1 MFPMPPFSSPP
12 VRTLRWGLTTSFAAF
27 FFSGCLTSTGPKPS
41 SPLWDTTF
49 TAAGIQF
56 PNGAIENRSR
66 VSGGSNRRVHEFLD
80 KCRSR
85 DTVRI
90 GFIGGSITQGAVSS
104 TPSRRFS
111 SQFTEFIRKAFPNL
125 QSVIEINA
133 GIGATGSR
141 FAASRL
147 QHDVLAQAPDLLVVE
162 FAVNDF
168 GAGTDDYV
176 RGTMEGLVRQA
187 LLSDP
192 ELPVLLLFMAK
203 GDGQNVQ
210 ALQGDVGLHYFLP
223 MISWRD
229 AVRPLIDSGKASWG
243 AFYYDDPHPNDTGHM
258 VAARLLYAYLRRVAE
273 EKRDPAAV
281 IPAPLVTNLY
291 QHSGFLTPG
300 DTSITATLDG
310 WQVISGEKG
319 QVNYRAP
326 AGVDT
331 STLVLRTRRR
341 EMTLGIRMKTT
352 DTSSVRVVLNG
363 VLPGM
368 VLSNSYVFEYTKFV
382 QLFASDSATEQTI
395 EIRHAGGAAFDIDYV
410 LYAGQ

>member
-1 MFPMPPFSSPP
+1 
-12 VRTLRWGLTTSFAAF
+12 
-27 FFSGCLTSTGPKPS
+27 
-41 SPLWDTTF
+41 
-49 TAAGIQF
+49 
-56 PNGAIENRSR
+56 
-66 VSGGSNRRVHEFLD
+66 
-80 KCRSR
+80 
-85 DTVRI
+85 
-90 GFIGGSITQGAVSS
+90 
-104 TPSRRFS
+104 
-111 SQFTEFIRKAFPNL
+111 
-125 QSVIEINA
+125 
-133 GIGATGSR
+133 
-141 FAASRL
+141 
-147 QHDVLAQAPDLLVVE
+147 
-162 FAVNDF
+162 
-168 GAGTDDYV
+168 
-176 RGTMEGLVRQA
+176 
-187 LLSDP
+187 
-192 ELPVLLLFMAK
+192 
-203 GDGQNVQ
+203 
-210 ALQGDVGLHYFLP
+210 
-223 MISWRD
+223 
-229 AVRPLIDSGKASWG
+229 
-243 AFYYDDPHPNDTGHM
+243 
-258 VAARLLYAYLRRVAE
+258 
-273 EKRDPAAV
+273 
-281 IPAPLVTNLY
+281 LVTNLY